1 VTSAT
6 QGVATVPPANAAEK
20 RAAALAAEAMGK
32 DFLNM
37 AYGPAEKKLRQGIQL
52 CAQKD
57 CSVPFTARLHR
68 DLGVLYIVG
77 LNRVE
82 PGKDEFM
89 AALVA
94 DPTVA
99 ISQDMNT
106 PEVEAA
112 FLEIKRGLSGEPQPA
127 AAPAATADTVELK
140 ADTDAEGGSATAWR
154 DAANWVSIGI
164 QQDFMAH
171 LATKY
176 VCNSNPNYACYDGV
190 NAKQDF
196 SDGTKYPQMTGNE
209 IRSMTIRSATTR
221 VLVGYERLLS
231 NNFSAGL
238 KLGMVIAGKPIR
250 LPTDPAFLAF
260 HGEARF
266 SYYPGSSPFATNNPL
281 RPYVFASVG
290 FAEFDSKVSV
300 DVQYPVGGVTQN
312 ARVVAWRRTGKVFA
326 GAGVGAMYALG
337 KRHGPF
343 LEGRLIETFGKSA
356 TVMAVQAGYS
366 VGF

>member
-6 QGVATVPPANAAEK
+6 EGVATVAPTKAAEK

-32 DFLNM
+32 DFLNV
-37 AYGPAEKKLRQGIQL
+37 AYVPAEKKLRQAIQL

-57 CSVPFTARLHR
+57 CSVPFAARLHR
-68 DLGVLYIVG
+68 DLGVLYIIG

-112 FLEIKRGLSGEPQPA
+112 FLEIKRGLSGEAQP
-127 AAPAATADTVELK
+127 PASPLAK
-140 ADTDAEGGSATAWR
+140 ADTIELKSDTPSEDDSATVWR

-164 QQDFMAH
+164 EQDFMAH
-171 LATKY
+171 LATKF
-176 VCNSNPNYACYDGV
+176 VCNSNPNYACYDGANV
-190 NAKQDF
+190 RQDF
-196 SDGTKYPQMTGNE
+196 TRNPNVTGNE
-209 IRSMTIRSATTR
+209 IGSMAIRTATTR
-221 VLVGYERLLS
+221 VLLGYERLLS
-231 NNFSAGL
+231 NNFSAGA
-238 KLGMVIAGKPIR
+238 KLGMIIAGKPVR
-250 LPTDPAFLAF
+250 LPTDPGFLAF

-266 SYYPGSSPFATNNPL
+266 SYYPGSSPFAPNNRL
-281 RPYVFASVG
+281 RPYVFASLG
-290 FAEFDSKVSV
+290 FAEFDSKINV
-300 DVQYPVGGVTQN
+300 DVQLAANGVTQS
-312 ARVVAWRRTGKVFA
+312 ARVVAWRRAGKGFV
-326 GAGVGAMYALG
+326 GAGLGAMYALG

-343 LEGRLIETFGKSA
+343 LEARLIETLGKSA